1 MNVSSYPAV
10 FMRGGDASGLFFHLK
25 DIPDESPERDHLF
38 IKAMGSPDPYGMQI
52 DGLGKGTTSTSKC
65 VMVSKSSQPGCDIDY
80 LFAQVLV
87 DRPEVDWKR
96 SCGNLAAATALFAV
110 EEGLVPASQDGQ
122 YSFVMNQ
129 VNRGE
134 MIRAS
139 VDANTNEVKLSFE
152 NKKKDL
158 SPILGPLPT
167 FEISLPEVGMI
178 GVSIIEATN
187 IFAFV
192 RSVSIETESMK
203 NGDFSSLKKRVD
215 ALQEQIAKELT
226 IVGHPLKA
234 RVLLVDPPMSYTDK
248 GGELVKAQSMDVFLR
263 AISGHGIHHAIPMT
277 AVMAASVGALIPGTI
292 IAAALQTP
300 ITGNSVRVGHP
311 PGVATAS
318 PQVSKNG
325 TEPRFLSADIEL
337 SARRI
342 MSGEIFI

>member
-1 MNVSSYPAV
+1 MNERSYPAV

-25 DIPDESPERDHLF
+25 DIPDEGAQRDHLL

-52 DGLGKGTTSTSKC
+52 NGLGKGTTSTSKC
-65 VMVSKSSQPGCDIDY
+65 VMVSKSIEQGCDIDY

-87 DRPEVDWKR
+87 ERPEVDWKR

-110 EEGLVPASQDGQ
+110 EEGLVPESQDGQ

-134 MIRAS
+134 IIRAN
-139 VDANTNEVKLSFE
+139 VDSNTNEVKLSFE

-167 FEISLPEVGMI
+167 FEISLPEVGTI
-178 GVSIIEATN
+178 ELSIIEATN

-192 RSVSIETESMK
+192 RSVSIETDSMK
-203 NGDFSSLKKRVD
+203 NGDFLSLKKRVD
-215 ALQEQIAKELT
+215 ALQEQIAKELS
-226 IVGHPLKA
+226 IDGHPLKA
-234 RVLLVDPPMSYTDK
+234 RVLLVDPPMTYTED
-248 GGELVKAQSMDVFLR
+248 LFLR

-292 IAAALQTP
+292 IEAALQTP
-300 ITGNSVRVGHP
+300 IKGNSVRVGHP
-311 PGVATAS
+311 SGVATAS
-318 PQVSKNG
+318 PQVSKSG
-325 TEPRFLSADIEL
+325 TKPRFLSADIEL

>member
-1 MNVSSYPAV
+1 MNERSYPAV

-25 DIPDESPERDHLF
+25 DIPDEGAQRDHLL

-65 VMVSKSSQPGCDIDY
+65 VMVSKSIEQGCDIDY

-87 DRPEVDWKR
+87 ERPEVDWKR

-110 EEGLVPASQDGQ
+110 EEGLVPESQDGQ

-134 MIRAS
+134 IIRTS
-139 VDANTNEVKLSFE
+139 VDSNTKEVKLSFE

-167 FEISLPEVGMI
+167 FEILLPEVGAI
-178 GVSIIEATN
+178 ELSIIEATN

-192 RSVSIETESMK
+192 RSVSIETDSMK
-203 NGDFSSLKKRVD
+203 NGDFLSLKKRVD
-215 ALQEQIAKELT
+215 ALQEQIAKELS
-226 IVGHPLKA
+226 IDGHPLKA
-234 RVLLVDPPMSYTDK
+234 RVLLVDPPMTYTED
-248 GGELVKAQSMDVFLR
+248 LFLR

-292 IAAALQTP
+292 LAAALQTP
-300 ITGNSVRVGHP
+300 IKGNSVRVGHP
-311 PGVATAS
+311 SGVATAS
-318 PQVSKNG
+318 PQVSKSG

>member
-1 MNVSSYPAV
+1 MNERSYPAV
-10 FMRGGDASGLFFHLK
+10 FMRGGDASGLFFHLR
-25 DIPDESPERDHLF
+25 DIPDEGAQRDHLL

-65 VMVSKSSQPGCDIDY
+65 VMVSKSNEPGCDIDY

-110 EEGLVPASQDGQ
+110 EEGLVPTSQDGQ

-134 MIRAS
+134 IIRAS
-139 VDANTNEVKLSFE
+139 VDANTKKVRLSFE
-152 NKKKDL
+152 NKKSNI

-167 FEISLPEVGMI
+167 FELLLPEVGMI
-178 GVSIIEATN
+178 ELSIIEATN
-187 IFAFV
+187 TFAFV
-192 RSVSIETESMK
+192 RSVSIETESMR
-203 NGDFSSLKKRVD
+203 NGDFLSLKKRVD
-215 ALQEQIAKELT
+215 ALQEQIAKELS
-226 IVGHPLKA
+226 IGGHPLKA
-234 RVLLVDPPMSYTDK
+234 RVLLVDPPMSYTDQ
-248 GGELVKAQSMDVFLR
+248 GGELVKANSMDLFLR

-292 IAAALQTP
+292 LAAALQTS
-300 ITGNSVRVGHP
+300 IKGNSVRVGHP
-311 PGVATAS
+311 SGVATAS
-318 PQVSKNG
+318 AQVSKNG
-325 TEPRFLSADIEL
+325 TESLFLSSDIEL

>member
-1 MNVSSYPAV
+1 MNERSYPAV

-25 DIPDESPERDHLF
+25 DIPDEGAQRDHLL

-65 VMVSKSSQPGCDIDY
+65 VMVSKSIEQGCDIDY

-87 DRPEVDWKR
+87 ERPEVDWKR

-110 EEGLVPASQDGQ
+110 EEGLVPESQDGQ

-134 MIRAS
+134 IIRAS
-139 VDANTNEVKLSFE
+139 VDSNTNEVKLSFE

-167 FEISLPEVGMI
+167 FEISLPEVGAI
-178 GVSIIEATN
+178 ELSIIEATN

-192 RSVSIETESMK
+192 RSFSIETDSMK
-203 NGDFSSLKKRVD
+203 NGDFLSLKKRVD
-215 ALQEQIAKELT
+215 ALQEQIAKELS
-226 IVGHPLKA
+226 IDGHPLKA
-234 RVLLVDPPMSYTDK
+234 RVLLVDPPMSYTED
-248 GGELVKAQSMDVFLR
+248 LFLR

-292 IAAALQTP
+292 LEAALQAP
-300 ITGNSVRVGHP
+300 IKGNSVRVGHP
-311 PGVATAS
+311 SGVATAS
-318 PQVSKNG
+318 PKVSRSG

>member
-1 MNVSSYPAV
+1 MNERSYPAV

-25 DIPDESPERDHLF
+25 DIPDEGAQRDHLL
-38 IKAMGSPDPYGMQI
+38 IRAMGSPDPYGMQI

-65 VMVSKSSQPGCDIDY
+65 VMVSKSIEQGCDIDY

-87 DRPEVDWKR
+87 DRAEVDWKR

-110 EEGLVPASQDGQ
+110 QEGLVPASQAGQ

-158 SPILGPLPT
+158 SPVLGPLPT

-178 GVSIIEATN
+178 ELSIIEATN

-192 RSVSIETESMK
+192 RSVSIETDSMR
-203 NGDFSSLKKRVD
+203 NGDFLSLKMRVD
-215 ALQEQIAKELT
+215 ALQEVIAKEVS
-226 IVGHPLKA
+226 IGGHPLKA
-234 RVLLVDPPMSYTDK
+234 RVLLVDPPMSYTDQ
-248 GGELVKAQSMDVFLR
+248 GGELVKGNSIDLFLR

-292 IAAALQTP
+292 LEAVLRAP
-300 ITGNSVRVGHP
+300 IKGNSVRVGHP
-311 PGVATAS
+311 SGVAIAS
-318 PQVSKNG
+318 PQVSRSG

>member
-1 MNVSSYPAV
+1 MNERSYPAV

-25 DIPDESPERDHLF
+25 DIPDEGAQRDHLL

-65 VMVSKSSQPGCDIDY
+65 VMVSKSIEQGCDIDY

-87 DRPEVDWKR
+87 ERPEVDWKR

-110 EEGLVPASQDGQ
+110 EEGLVPESQDGQ

-134 MIRAS
+134 IIRAS
-139 VDANTNEVKLSFE
+139 VDSNTNEVKLSFE

-167 FEISLPEVGMI
+167 FEISLPEVGAI
-178 GVSIIEATN
+178 ELSIIEATN

-192 RSVSIETESMK
+192 RSVSIETDSMK
-203 NGDFSSLKKRVD
+203 NGDFLSLKKRVD
-215 ALQEQIAKELT
+215 ALQEQIAKELS
-226 IVGHPLKA
+226 IDGHPLKA
-234 RVLLVDPPMSYTDK
+234 RVLLVDPPMSYTED
-248 GGELVKAQSMDVFLR
+248 LFLR

-292 IAAALQTP
+292 LEAALQTP
-300 ITGNSVRVGHP
+300 IKGNSVRVGHP
-311 PGVATAS
+311 SGVATAS
-318 PQVSKNG
+318 PQVSKSG
-325 TEPRFLSADIEL
+325 PEPRFLSADIEL

>member
-1 MNVSSYPAV
+1 MNERSYPAV

-25 DIPDESPERDHLF
+25 DIPDEGAQRDHLL
-38 IKAMGSPDPYGMQI
+38 IRAMGSPDPYGMQI

-65 VMVSKSSQPGCDIDY
+65 VMVSKSIEQGCDIDY

-87 DRPEVDWKR
+87 ESPEVDWKR

-110 EEGLVPASQDGQ
+110 EEGLVPASQAGQ

-134 MIRAS
+134 IIRAS

-158 SPILGPLPT
+158 SPVLGPLPT

-178 GVSIIEATN
+178 ELSIIEATN

-192 RSVSIETESMK
+192 RSVSIETDSMR
-203 NGDFSSLKKRVD
+203 NGDFLSLKKRVD
-215 ALQEQIAKELT
+215 ALQEVIAKEVS
-226 IVGHPLKA
+226 IGGHPLKA
-234 RVLLVDPPMSYTDK
+234 RVLLVDPPMSYTDQ
-248 GGELVKAQSMDVFLR
+248 GGELVKGNSMELFLR

-292 IAAALQTP
+292 LEAVLRAP
-300 ITGNSVRVGHP
+300 IKGNSVRVGHP
-311 PGVATAS
+311 SGVAIAS
-318 PQVSKNG
+318 PQVSRSG

>member
-1 MNVSSYPAV
+1 MNERSYPAV

-25 DIPDESPERDHLF
+25 DIPDEGAQRDHLL

-65 VMVSKSSQPGCDIDY
+65 VMVSKSIEQGCDIDY

-87 DRPEVDWKR
+87 ERPEVDWKR

-134 MIRAS
+134 IIRAS
-139 VDANTNEVKLSFE
+139 VDSNTNEVKLSFE

-167 FEISLPEVGMI
+167 FEISLPEVGTI
-178 GVSIIEATN
+178 ELSIIEATN

-192 RSVSIETESMK
+192 RSVSIETDSMK
-203 NGDFSSLKKRVD
+203 NGDFLSLKKRVD
-215 ALQEQIAKELT
+215 ALQEQIAKELS
-226 IVGHPLKA
+226 IDGHPLKA
-234 RVLLVDPPMSYTDK
+234 RVLLVDPPMTYTED
-248 GGELVKAQSMDVFLR
+248 LFLR

-292 IAAALQTP
+292 LEAALQTP
-300 ITGNSVRVGHP
+300 IKGNSVRVGHP
-311 PGVATAS
+311 SGVATAS
-318 PQVSKNG
+318 PQVSKSG

>member
-1 MNVSSYPAV
+1 MNERSYPAV
-10 FMRGGDASGLFFHLK
+10 FMRGGDASGLFFHLR
-25 DIPDESPERDHLF
+25 DIPDEGAQRDHLL
-38 IKAMGSPDPYGMQI
+38 IKAMGSPDPYGMQV

-65 VMVSKSSQPGCDIDY
+65 VMVSKSIEPGCDIDY

-110 EEGLVPASQDGQ
+110 EEGLVPTSQDGQ

-134 MIRAS
+134 IIRAS
-139 VDANTNEVKLSFE
+139 VDANTKKVRLSFE
-152 NKKKDL
+152 NKKSNI

-167 FEISLPEVGMI
+167 FELLLPEVGMI
-178 GVSIIEATN
+178 ELSIIEATN
-187 IFAFV
+187 TFAFV
-192 RSVSIETESMK
+192 RSVSIETESMR
-203 NGDFSSLKKRVD
+203 NGDFLSLKKRVD
-215 ALQEQIAKELT
+215 ALQEQIAKELS
-226 IVGHPLKA
+226 IGGHSLKA
-234 RVLLVDPPMSYTDK
+234 RVLLVDPPVSYTDQ
-248 GGELVKAQSMDVFLR
+248 GGELVKANSMDLFLR

-292 IAAALQTP
+292 IAAALQTS
-300 ITGNSVRVGHP
+300 IKGNSVRVGHP
-311 PGVATAS
+311 SGVATAS
-318 PQVSKNG
+318 AQVSKSG
-325 TEPRFLSADIEL
+325 TGSHFLSADIEL

>member
-1 MNVSSYPAV
+1 MNERSYPAV

-25 DIPDESPERDHLF
+25 DIPDEGAQRDHLL

-65 VMVSKSSQPGCDIDY
+65 VMVSKSIEPGCDIDY

-87 DRPEVDWKR
+87 ERPEVDWKR

-110 EEGLVPASQDGQ
+110 EEGLVPKSQDGQ

-134 MIRAS
+134 IIRAS
-139 VDANTNEVKLSFE
+139 VDSNTNEVKLSFE

-167 FEISLPEVGMI
+167 FEISLPEVGAI
-178 GVSIIEATN
+178 ELSIIEATN

-192 RSVSIETESMK
+192 RSVSIETDSMK
-203 NGDFSSLKKRVD
+203 NGDFLSLKKRVD
-215 ALQEQIAKELT
+215 ALQEQIAKELS
-226 IVGHPLKA
+226 IDGHPLKA
-234 RVLLVDPPMSYTDK
+234 RVLLVDPPMTYTED
-248 GGELVKAQSMDVFLR
+248 LFLR

-292 IAAALQTP
+292 LEAALQSP
-300 ITGNSVRVGHP
+300 IKGNSVRVGHP
-311 PGVATAS
+311 SGVATAS
-318 PQVSKNG
+318 PQVSKSG

>member
-1 MNVSSYPAV
+1 MNERSYPAV

-25 DIPDESPERDHLF
+25 DIPDEGAQRDHLL

-65 VMVSKSSQPGCDIDY
+65 VMVSKSIEQGCDIDY

-87 DRPEVDWKR
+87 ESPEVDWKR

-110 EEGLVPASQDGQ
+110 EEGLVPESQDGQ

-134 MIRAS
+134 IIRTS
-139 VDANTNEVKLSFE
+139 VDSNTNEVKLSFE

-167 FEISLPEVGMI
+167 FEISLPEVGTI
-178 GVSIIEATN
+178 ELSIIEATN

-192 RSVSIETESMK
+192 RSVSIETDSMK
-203 NGDFSSLKKRVD
+203 NGDFLSLKKRVD
-215 ALQEQIAKELT
+215 ALQEQIAKELS
-226 IVGHPLKA
+226 IDGHPLKA
-234 RVLLVDPPMSYTDK
+234 RVLLVDPPMTYTED
-248 GGELVKAQSMDVFLR
+248 LFLR

-292 IAAALQTP
+292 IEAALQTP
-300 ITGNSVRVGHP
+300 IKGNSVRVGHP
-311 PGVATAS
+311 SGVATAS
-318 PQVSKNG
+318 PQVSKSG

>member
-1 MNVSSYPAV
+1 MNKRSYPAV

-25 DIPDESPERDHLF
+25 DIPDEGAQRDHLL

-65 VMVSKSSQPGCDIDY
+65 VMVSKSIEQGCDIDY

-87 DRPEVDWKR
+87 ERPEVDWKR

-110 EEGLVPASQDGQ
+110 EEGLVPKSQDGQ

-134 MIRAS
+134 IIRAS
-139 VDANTNEVKLSFE
+139 VDSNTNEVKLSFE

-167 FEISLPEVGMI
+167 FEISLPEAGTI
-178 GVSIIEATN
+178 ELSIIEATN

-192 RSVSIETESMK
+192 RSVSIETDSMK
-203 NGDFSSLKKRVD
+203 NGDFLSLKKRVD
-215 ALQEQIAKELT
+215 ALQEQIAKELS
-226 IVGHPLKA
+226 IDGHPLKA
-234 RVLLVDPPMSYTDK
+234 RVLLVDPPMTYTED
-248 GGELVKAQSMDVFLR
+248 LFLR

-292 IAAALQTP
+292 LEAALQTP
-300 ITGNSVRVGHP
+300 IKGNSVRVGHP
-311 PGVATAS
+311 SGVATAS
-318 PQVSKNG
+318 PQMSNSG